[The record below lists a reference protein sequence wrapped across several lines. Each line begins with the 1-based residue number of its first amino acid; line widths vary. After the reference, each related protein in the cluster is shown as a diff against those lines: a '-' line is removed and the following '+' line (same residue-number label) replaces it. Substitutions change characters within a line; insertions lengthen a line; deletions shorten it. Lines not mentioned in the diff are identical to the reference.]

1 MLLPYASLPS
11 INQIK
16 DYFGQKT
23 NDIVQFGNT
32 AKQLGNDIDT
42 VGEKLAE
49 IANFLSNTSKFF
61 QRIKEQPD
69 QVMWEGFVWLVL
81 ALNKVALPLCMATSM
96 VSLVL
101 VAGGSKR
108 GRGWFF
114 WSIIAYFMIRFLGVA
129 VSVQN

>member
-1 MLLPYASLPS
+1 LLPYASLPS

-32 AKQLGNDIDT
+32 AKEVGNNIDT
-42 VGEKLAE
+42 MGEKLAT
-49 IANFLSNTSKFF
+49 IANFLSSISDLSK
-61 QRIKEQPD
+61 RIKEQPE
-69 QVMWEGFVWLVL
+69 QVLWEVFVWLVL
-81 ALNKVALPLCMATSM
+81 FLNKIALPVCMGVSI

-101 VAGGSKR
+101 IAGGSKK

-114 WSIIAYFMIRFLGVA
+114 WAIMGYMTIRFLGVA